1 MDMAFS
7 PAADYLSLY
16 LEIDHFVPYNERRSV
31 HVVVLR
37 FTRWGKHL

>member
-7 PAADYLSLY
+7 PAAKYRSLY
-16 LEIDHFVPYNERRSV
+16 LEIDYFVPYNECCSM

-37 FTRWGKHL
+37 FTRWDKHP